1 MMTLN
6 DDVHISIA
14 ITINDDVHISIAI
27 TMDALPN
34 E

>member
-27 TMDALPN
+27 TTDALPN